1 MTVKNVVEL
10 YNLPF
15 KLEGPVQAGVA
26 AGVSRS

>member
-15 KLEGPVQAGVA
+15 KLEGPAQAKVA
-26 AGVSRS
+26 AGVSR